1 MVLIKNRGAKRSPVL
16 INKRNLRE
24 VLLFMGCI
32 YRFFKQLIVHRFS
45 ADFINK
51 KSIDHAKSMR
61 NSSYTFRIDYLR

>member
-16 INKRNLRE
+16 IHKRNLRE

-51 KSIDHAKSMR
+51 KVLTIKGILVLS
-61 NSSYTFRIDYLR
+61 